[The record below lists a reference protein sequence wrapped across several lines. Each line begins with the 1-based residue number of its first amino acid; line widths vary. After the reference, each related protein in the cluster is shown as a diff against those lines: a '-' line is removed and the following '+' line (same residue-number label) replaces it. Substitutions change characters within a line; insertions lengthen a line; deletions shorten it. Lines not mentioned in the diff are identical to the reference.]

1 MYIAPVTLQIIA
13 YTPTSLLR
21 ASLAAF
27 KFFVICKFVNYM
39 IRRTGGIPE
48 SGVELEVLEVSEE
61 FDELVVFTLFKYNIT
76 PEGAGCVVVV

>member
-1 MYIAPVTLQIIA
+1 
-13 YTPTSLLR
+13 
-21 ASLAAF
+21 
-27 KFFVICKFVNYM
+27 M

-61 FDELVVFTLFKYNIT
+61 LDELVVFTFVYINIT

>member
-1 MYIAPVTLQIIA
+1 
-13 YTPTSLLR
+13 
-21 ASLAAF
+21 
-27 KFFVICKFVNYM
+27 M

-61 FDELVVFTLFKYNIT
+61 LDELVVFTLFKYNIT